1 MKKPIEKKEKMVAK
15 LIAANK
21 ELVLQ
26 NKEMSQQTTE
36 LMVVNKELKQIKE
49 TLLLSESR
57 YRRLFETAKD
67 GIIILDAETGLILD
81 VNPFLIEKLGYSKEQ
96 FIDKEIWEIGFFNDI
111 IENQDRFLE
120 LQQKEYVR
128 YEDLPLKTIDGRQLN
143 VEFISNVYLENTHKV
158 IQCNIRDITERKVTE
173 VELNNYR
180 NHLEFLVKE
189 RTEKLEIAIQTKNKF
204 FSIIAHDLRNPFHA
218 LIGLS
223 RISLTQIKNREYEN
237 LEMQVSMI
245 HEATKNG
252 YALLENLLEWAS
264 LQLGQIEVKKEVF
277 NVSFVIK
284 DTLASIHNIAREKK
298 IKLVV
303 LTQDVKNENVF
314 FDLEMFKTILR
325 NLVTNAIKYSKEGET
340 LLIEIVDADEKCLKL
355 TENDTGIGISKENI
369 ENLFR
374 IDVPKISHG
383 TNNEKGTGLGL
394 LLCVDFAKQNNSEI
408 LVESIEYKGSTF
420 SFNVDKAATKAD
432 IIKTSPIKAR

>member
-237 LEMQVSMI
+237 LKMQVSMI

-277 NVSFVIK
+277 NVW
-284 DTLASIHNIAREKK
+284 D
-298 IKLVV
+298 
-303 LTQDVKNENVF
+303 
-314 FDLEMFKTILR
+314 M
-325 NLVTNAIKYSKEGET
+325 
-340 LLIEIVDADEKCLKL
+340 
-355 TENDTGIGISKENI
+355 
-369 ENLFR
+369 
-374 IDVPKISHG
+374 
-383 TNNEKGTGLGL
+383 
-394 LLCVDFAKQNNSEI
+394 
-408 LVESIEYKGSTF
+408 
-420 SFNVDKAATKAD
+420 
-432 IIKTSPIKAR
+432 II